1 MDPKDIGDNAFG
13 KDDNISGD
21 ISGRKKRKGKS
32 GLYALIALLLL
43 IVGAVVLYQGCD
55 RDVPEGV
62 VKPEPLPLPLP
73 DSDTVPQIVV
83 VVPDTVPVPRPKPAP
98 EPPVIE
104 NGEVYYTIAETGVTD
119 GDDGGKALGTI
130 PYGSEILRLE
140 YDADNVARIKH
151 GKIKGFV
158 SADNILDEDDFR
170 LFESMFTSRELLD
183 AIPQA
188 ALRRALFD
196 YYKKQGM
203 AGKWQVAP
211 SGILVKNIF
220 GENSPCPD
228 MAVVMEASGSGER
241 RILIL
246 FRTDGRNGIK
256 VVLDDKAFAAPY
268 DISDVAADSYG
279 LKIKYSKPDYD
290 SMGNYCPQFK
300 TVVYDEFHGRYM
312 RR

>member
-21 ISGRKKRKGKS
+21 ISGRKKRKGKT
-32 GLYALIALLLL
+32 GLYALMAVLLLCAG
-43 IVGAVVLYQGCD
+43 VVVLYQGCD
-55 RDVPEGV
+55 RNMPEEE
-62 VKPEPLPLPLP
+62 VKPTPPPEPLP
-73 DSDTVPQIVV
+73 DSDTVVEIVV
-83 VVPDTVPVPRPKPAP
+83 VVPDTVPVRPKKPDP
-98 EPPVIE
+98 VPPVIE
-104 NGEVYYTIAETGVTD
+104 NGEVCYTIAETGVTD
-119 GDDGGKALGTI
+119 GEDGGKVLGSI
-130 PYGSEILRLE
+130 PYGAKILRLE
-140 YDADNVARIKH
+140 YDSDKVARVKH
-151 GKIKGFV
+151 GKTKGFV

-203 AGKWQVAP
+203 PGKWQVAP

-246 FRTDGRNGIK
+246 FRTDGRDGIK

-268 DISDVAADSYG
+268 DISDVAADRYG

>member
-32 GLYALIALLLL
+32 GLYALIALSLL

-203 AGKWQVAP
+203 AQKWQVVP
-211 SGILVKNIF
+211 SGILARHIF
-220 GENSPCPD
+220 SSNGAYPD
-228 MAVVMEASGSGER
+228 MAVLLGATKGGKR
-241 RILIL
+241 KILI
-246 FRTDGRNGIK
+246 FRTDGDGAAK
-256 VVLDDKAFAAPY
+256 LVLDDAAYPAPY
-268 DISDVAADSYG
+268 FISDAAGSRYN
-279 LKIKYSKPDYD
+279 LKIKYSKATDD
-290 SMGNYCPQFK
+290 STVHDPNRVK